1 MPPTVLVNAILGAVL
16 LQIIEVSGVVV
27 ITGIGLTVTVAEVL
41 LAQPLALP
49 VIVYVAVP
57 AVLLLLFD
65 KVCAIGVPGPDEP
78 PVIPPP
84 STTVQV

>member
-1 MPPTVLVNAILGAVL
+1 ML

-41 LAQPLALP
+41 AAQPLALP

-57 AVLLLLFD
+57 AALLLLFD
-65 KVCAIGVPGPDEP
+65 NVCAIGVPDPDEP
-78 PVIPPP
+78 PVIPEV
-84 STTVQV
+84 STTVHV